1 MKGRELLIPVFSG
14 VAGLCLVLLIWNPV
28 VNATF
33 ELAQG
38 QDPSFDLGDDYEMWG
53 PARTIIRWR
62 SRDNFEWDR
71 IIHPEATLEFALQG
85 PWIIGRTE
93 KGWFAIQKKNHE
105 VHYPVSKDQL
115 ETVTG
120 LNISSSDMETDPWPY
135 LIARPEALAAK
146 AKANRLCWVLLIV
159 VPLASAFAPYAWK
172 RIAKGRRKQIATSQG
187 SERQSYSTSD

>member
-1 MKGRELLIPVFSG
+1 VKGREIFIPVLSS

-28 VNATF
+28 VSATF

-38 QDPSFDLGDDYEMWG
+38 QDPSFDLGDDYEMCG
-53 PARTIIRWR
+53 PGRTIIYWR
-62 SRDNFEWDR
+62 SRENFERDR

-120 LNISSSDMETDPWPY
+120 LDISSSDMETDPWPY

-159 VPLASAFAPYAWK
+159 VPLISGFAPYAWN
-172 RIAKGRRKQIATSQG
+172 RIANSTRKHSTTSRGFQR
-187 SERQSYSTSD
+187 E